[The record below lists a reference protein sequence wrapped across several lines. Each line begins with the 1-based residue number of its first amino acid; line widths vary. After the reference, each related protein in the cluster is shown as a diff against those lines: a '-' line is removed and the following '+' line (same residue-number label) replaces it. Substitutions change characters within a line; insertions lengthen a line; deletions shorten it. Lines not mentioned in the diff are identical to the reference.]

1 MKLVILITAQTENG
15 LEVALAWREAGAP
28 GVTIIPSHGLHSL
41 QRKTKSGGLEL
52 PMIITSMADAMAGL
66 LNASETSSLII
77 LSVMPAE
84 ILGKVIEATKGVLGD
99 LTAPDTGVVFVLDV
113 EQAIGVRDHSK
124 SE

>member
-66 LNASETSSLII
+66 LDASETSSLII

>member
-66 LNASETSSLII
+66 LDASETSSLII

-84 ILGKVIEATKGVLGD
+84 ILGKVIEATRGVLGD

>member
-84 ILGKVIEATKGVLGD
+84 ILGKVIEATRGVLGD

>member
-15 LEVALAWREAGAP
+15 LEVALAWRENGAP
-28 GVTIIPSHGLHSL
+28 GVTIIPSHGLHTL
-41 QRKTKSGGLEL
+41 QKKAKSGGLEL

-66 LNASETSSLII
+66 LEASETNTIII

-84 ILGKVIEATKGVLGD
+84 NLEKIVAATTRVLGD
-99 LTAPDTGVVFVLDV
+99 LTAPNTGVMFVLDV

-124 SE
+124 K

>member
-77 LSVMPAE
+77 LSVMPAG

-124 SE
+124 PE